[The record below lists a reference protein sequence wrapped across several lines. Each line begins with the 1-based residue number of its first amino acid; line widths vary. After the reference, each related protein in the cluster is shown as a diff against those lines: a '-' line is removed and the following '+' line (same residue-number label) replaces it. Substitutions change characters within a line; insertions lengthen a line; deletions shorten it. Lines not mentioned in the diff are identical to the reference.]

1 MEIYQLKVFLKV
13 ARYLSFTEAASEL
26 NLTQPAVSAKIK
38 SLEASLG
45 TALFDR
51 LGRKIELTAVGK
63 YLQEVGP
70 SLILLEGRLIEG
82 IEEIKRGTFNRLK
95 VGCTHNIASGW
106 LPRILFDYRQQYPD
120 IDLQC
125 ALFETGP
132 QVYEAIASGAIDVG
146 FVESMSDEFETVETS
161 CVDSFQYCLLV
172 AGDHR
177 LAGREWLSLRELT
190 AEAWVFPA
198 ATTPDGQALGHRL
211 GELGLSFSDF
221 PNHERVDSPSLM
233 SPFLSQ
239 GHYLGFASSFQ
250 FQAERRAKLMSA
262 IALQEFPLN
271 FELLMLRPHAPLKPA
286 FALKGAASEKP
297 LAQLTQLIKKRT
309 NYQNQKNVQL
319 LGRGLEPPTLTT
331 SAEKISIY
339 STHSQLEEPQSG
351 STKTERSKS
360 ADSKSERSKSGSLK
374 SRSSKTGSSNSGR
387 SKSSPTK
394 SGRSKS
400 TEKSHVKA
408 LSVSDVKE
416 NSSETFTLNIGTQ
429 NKTIQTVTAGL
440 IIQRLGLLEHYLPR
454 TGRYRNVDYHIH
466 WRDFTSGAPI
476 VAGLQS
482 EQLDIGIL
490 GDYPLLLSGV
500 SAEGAASNDPSSRKT
515 RLVSFVASNP
525 DGAGNTVIVPNRSA
539 LNSLDDLRH
548 RVIAVPF
555 ASAAHGMI
563 TRTLARANL
572 LPEVTL
578 TSIEDLSIHR
588 LTPRNSQA
596 DGYAYFAP
604 LHDIAS
610 HQGQFRRLLDADE
623 DRLPTFH
630 GIVVSE
636 HLAEAHPDVVIAYLK
651 ALIAAQY
658 WYETTPSALSLVSN
672 WVGLD
677 AEIVVKTLSAQGSNA
692 MGLFF
697 PDTKIQTDWVEAH
710 LQQLSAIAG
719 NEALGELDLKS
730 WIQPDLLQKALAR
743 M

>member
-1 MEIYQLKVFLKV
+1 MEIYQLKVFLQV

-45 TALFDR
+45 TELFHR
-51 LGRKIELTAVGK
+51 LGRKIELTATGN
-63 YLQEVGP
+63 YLREVGP
-70 SLILLEGRLIEG
+70 SLIELEGRLIEG
-82 IEEIKRGTFNRLK
+82 IEDIKREKYSRLK
-95 VGCTHNIASGW
+95 VGCTRNIASSW

-125 ALFETGP
+125 LPFETGL
-132 QVYEAIASGAIDVG
+132 QVHEAIASETVDVG
-146 FVESMSDEFETVETS
+146 FVEGMSAEFDAVKTV
-161 CVDSFQYCLLV
+161 CVDSFQYRLIV
-172 AGDHR
+172 ATDHR

-198 ATTPDGQALGHRL
+198 ITTPDGKALAARL
-211 GELGLSFSDF
+211 KELGLSFSDF
-221 PNHERVDSPSLM
+221 PNHEVVDSPSLM

-250 FQAERRAKLMSA
+250 FQAEQRAKLVSA

-271 FELLMLRPHAPLKPA
+271 FELLMMTRKAIQKRN
-286 FALKGAASEKP
+286 FAAKGVSLKGASSEKS
-297 LAQLTQLIKKRT
+297 LGQLVQLIQERT
-309 NYQNQKNVQL
+309 NYSNQNHDNQKKTL
-319 LGRGLEPPTLTT
+319 SLGRSAATT
-331 SAEKISIY
+331 AVSLS
-339 STHSQLEEPQSG
+339 EENYAAP
-351 STKTERSKS
+351 SKS
-360 ADSKSERSKSGSLK
+360 CSKSHLKSRSKSGVKFGSEPSRLSAAK
-374 SRSSKTGSSNSGR
+374 ESRSS
-387 SKSSPTK
+387 
-394 SGRSKS
+394 
-400 TEKSHVKA
+400 
-408 LSVSDVKE
+408 
-416 NSSETFTLNIGTQ
+416 SEPETLKIAIGTQ

-454 TGRYRNVDYHIH
+454 TGRYRNVDYEIC

-476 VAGLQS
+476 VSGLQS

-490 GDYPLLLSGV
+490 GDYPLLLSGLSADGGV
-500 SAEGAASNDPSSRKT
+500 SEGGSGQT

-539 LNSLDDLRH
+539 LKGLDDLRH

-578 TSIEDLSIHR
+578 TSIDDLSIHR

-610 HQGQFRRLLDADE
+610 HQGQFRRLLESDE
-623 DRLPTFH
+623 ERLPTFH
-630 GIVVSE
+630 GVVVSTR
-636 HLAEAHPDVVIAYLK
+636 LAEMHPDVVIAYLK

-658 WYETTPSALSLVSN
+658 WYETTPSALTLVSH

-677 AEIVVKTLSAQGSNA
+677 EEIVVKTLSERLLGSGSNA

-697 PDTKIQTDWVEAH
+697 PDTRIRTDWVEAH
-710 LQQLSAIAG
+710 IQQLSAIEG
-719 NEALGELDLKS
+719 NETLGDLNLGT
-730 WIQPDLLQKALAR
+730 WIQPELLELAIAG